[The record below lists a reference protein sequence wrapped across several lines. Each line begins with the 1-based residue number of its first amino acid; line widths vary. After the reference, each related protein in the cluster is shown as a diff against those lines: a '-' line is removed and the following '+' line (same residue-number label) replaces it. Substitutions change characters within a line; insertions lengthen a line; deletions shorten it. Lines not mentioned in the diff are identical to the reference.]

1 MPEGVDAHMYKP
13 EYEGLGR
20 VMCYNQV
27 VYQSGKQSATINAHC
42 RQHDSIKTIQ
52 YNWNNEGFVSS
63 SSYNVDSTQKEAI
76 SLIVKVTDSDGKD
89 F

>member
-1 MPEGVDAHMYKP
+1 MYKP

-27 VYQSGKQSATINAHC
+27 VYQSGRQSATINANC

-63 SSYNVDSTQKEAI
+63 SSYKVDSGSHKEAI
-76 SLIVKVTDSDGKD
+76 SLVVKVTDADGKD
-89 F
+89 Y